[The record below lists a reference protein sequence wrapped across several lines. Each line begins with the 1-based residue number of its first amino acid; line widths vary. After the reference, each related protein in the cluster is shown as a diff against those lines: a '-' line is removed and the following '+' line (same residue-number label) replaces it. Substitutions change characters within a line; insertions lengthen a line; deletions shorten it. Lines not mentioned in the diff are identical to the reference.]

1 MVLGFASF
9 RLLLLSATILEPKFL
24 FSVYALRC
32 ILLSIRSLMLQA
44 NHILYHCII

>member
-9 RLLLLSATILEPKFL
+9 SAIVAFRNLEPKFL